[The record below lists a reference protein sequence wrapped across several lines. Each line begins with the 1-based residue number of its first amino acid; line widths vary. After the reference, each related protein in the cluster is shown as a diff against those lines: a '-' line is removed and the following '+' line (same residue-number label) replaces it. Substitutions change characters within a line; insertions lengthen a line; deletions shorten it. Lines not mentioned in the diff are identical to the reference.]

1 MNGVPARLC
10 RYRSLDESLFRREM
24 DALKDSYLYAPSF
37 RKMNDPMEG
46 FYQLGGNEDYFL
58 KTWLGA
64 EDEYRKLHKM
74 ASDIFDRLAIISLSQ
89 TTLDY
94 PLWAYYASSFSGM
107 CLEFDTSILQVGGL
121 QGENLVKVVYQ
132 SEELP
137 ALGLMRFA
145 SESGREELVKRI
157 SIKREEWVH
166 EKEWRFVV
174 GEEGKRYYRDDA
186 IKRVLLGPKI
196 DPRFESEILELLS
209 NRPVQVLKGSIE
221 GMSMHF
227 DVIQDACELE
237 KCERVG
243 EGAFE
248 PENDLYGEEIKEFLK
263 VPFERLVEKCKEISR
278 LPNMDSFGGVGVSKE
293 RRLFLWTSYRLRS
306 GTSAYE
312 RVYFDEYLNPLG

>member
-1 MNGVPARLC
+1 
-10 RYRSLDESLFRREM
+10 
-24 DALKDSYLYAPSF
+24 
-37 RKMNDPMEG
+37 MNDPMEG

-157 SIKREEWVH
+157 SIKREEWAH

-196 DPRFESEILELLS
+196 DPRFESEIL
-209 NRPVQVLKGSIE
+209 V
-221 GMSMHF
+221 
-227 DVIQDACELE
+227 
-237 KCERVG
+237 
-243 EGAFE
+243 
-248 PENDLYGEEIKEFLK
+248 
-263 VPFERLVEKCKEISR
+263 
-278 LPNMDSFGGVGVSKE
+278 
-293 RRLFLWTSYRLRS
+293 
-306 GTSAYE
+306 
-312 RVYFDEYLNPLG
+312 